1 MGYNIH
7 SNRKELVL
15 VNPFQQHRWETDLTI
30 QEGENFNL
38 RKIME
43 ESRGLES
50 EEQCTAFYHADY
62 SSLHDPFLF
71 NDMELAVEL
80 VDQVRRQGG
89 KILIFGDYD
98 CDGLTSTALLLRFF
112 HASGIHAE
120 ARIPNRL
127 EEGYGLNEA
136 AVEDIMRDPPALLI
150 TVDCGSSSAELVQKL
165 MQAGIAVILTDHHE
179 LSQEEP
185 RPLAF
190 LNPCRRGERYPFKG
204 LAGVGVALKFAMAMA
219 ERFCPE
225 TNPLPWISL
234 AALGTVADSMPL
246 LDENRALVRLG
257 LDYFYEAAVPGLRLL
272 GESLKPEIK
281 KGEKPGTEFFSFALV
296 PRLNA
301 AGRMGD
307 TEPALTL
314 LTTDDEGEALAAA
327 AALEEQNEER
337 RRLEREICAEAIERI
352 HRDDPLLHRNL
363 ILLADPAWHLGVL
376 GIVASRLSQRFQRPT
391 LVFGGDR
398 AGEYRGSARS
408 YGDFDI
414 LEAIASGREYC
425 ESFGGHRLAAGISV
439 KEDEFE
445 DFAAALRD
453 YAALP
458 RSAIESSVSHHS
470 LCILPHRYVREES
483 LNILNDFEPYGQAN
497 ERPIFQI
504 NHLSL
509 LNLRL
514 VGGGEHLSVTL
525 GLDDGREIG
534 GIAFR
539 SGELA
544 MLFVRGDEVDVRAE
558 LKLHVWNEHRELQLL
573 LHDMRFS
580 EAERRQM
587 KREKEASKLWREG
600 RHLTELEPGGTL
612 DPAMIPSFWCFLENI
627 LKAGLKPLDT
637 GLIGQAF
644 RLAGGS
650 KMSAFTVERLLD
662 LLAEMGLI
670 SLDKLQTGEVSAE
683 LCALDSSAKRPQ
695 LSAQATWK
703 RLLAEGGVKNVG

>member
-1 MGYNIH
+1 M
-7 SNRKELVL
+7 
-15 VNPFQQHRWETDLTI
+15 NPFQQHRWETELTVE
-30 QEGENFNL
+30 EGENFDL
-38 RKIME
+38 RKVME
-43 ESRGLES
+43 QSRGLES
-50 EEQCTAFYHADY
+50 EEQRTAFYHADY

-112 HASGIHAE
+112 HATGIHAE

-136 AVEDIMRDPPALLI
+136 AVEDILSDPPALLI

-190 LNPCRRGERYPFKG
+190 LNPCRQAERYPFKG

-225 TNPLPWISL
+225 INPLPWIGL

-257 LDYFYEAAVPGLRLL
+257 LEYFYESAVPGLRLL

-281 KGEKPGTEFFSFALV
+281 KGEKPGTEFFSFLLA

-301 AGRMGD
+301 AGRMGV

-327 AALEEQNEER
+327 AALEKQNEER
-337 RRLEREICAEAIERI
+337 RRLEREICAEAVERI
-352 HRDDPLLHRNL
+352 HRDDPLLHRDL

-376 GIVASRLSQRFQRPT
+376 GIVASRLSQRFQRPA
-391 LVFGGDR
+391 LVFGGDQT
-398 AGEYRGSARS
+398 GEYRGSARS

-414 LEAIASGREYC
+414 LAAIASGREYC
-425 ESFGGHRLAAGISV
+425 ETFGGHRLAAGVSV
-439 KEDEFE
+439 KESEFE
-445 DFAAALRD
+445 DFAAVLRD

-458 RSAIESSVSHHS
+458 SSAMDSSVTHRS
-470 LCILPHRYVREES
+470 LCILPHRYIREES
-483 LNILNDFEPYGQAN
+483 LRLLNDFEPYGQAN
-497 ERPIFQI
+497 ERPLFQI

-514 VGGGEHLSVTL
+514 VGAGEHLSVTL

-544 MLFVRGDEVDVRAE
+544 KLFVRGDQVDVLAE
-558 LKLHVWNEHRELQLL
+558 LKLHVWNEHKELQLL
-573 LHDMRFS
+573 LHEMRFA
-580 EAERRQM
+580 EPERRQM
-587 KREKEASKLWREG
+587 KMEKEASQRWREG
-600 RHLTELEPGGTL
+600 CSLTQL
-612 DPAMIPSFWCFLENI
+612 DPGWTIDPEIIPSFWCFLEKI
-627 LKAGLKPLDT
+627 LKTGLNPLDT
-637 GLIGQAF
+637 GLIGRAF
-644 RLAGGS
+644 RLVGGA
-650 KMSAFTVERLLD
+650 KISAFTVERLFD

-670 SLDKLQTGEVSAE
+670 SLSKLQTGDVSAE
-683 LCALDSSAKRPQ
+683 LLALDSSTKKPQ

>member
-627 LKAGLKPLDT
+627 LKSGLKPLDT

-670 SLDKLQTGEVSAE
+670 SLNKLQTGEVSAE

>member
-1 MGYNIH
+1 M
-7 SNRKELVL
+7 
-15 VNPFQQHRWETDLTI
+15 NPFQQQRWVNDITI
-30 QEGENFNL
+30 KDEKNFDL
-38 RKIME
+38 RKVME

-112 HASGIHAE
+112 HATGIHAE

-136 AVEDIMRDPPALLI
+136 AVEDIMSDPPALLI

-190 LNPCRRGERYPFKG
+190 LNPCRQGERYPFKG

-225 TNPLPWISL
+225 TNPLPWIGL

-281 KGEKPGTEFFSFALV
+281 KGEKPGTEFFSFSLV

-337 RRLEREICAEAIERI
+337 KRLEREICAEAVERI

-483 LNILNDFEPYGQAN
+483 LKILNDFEPYGQAN

-544 MLFVRGDEVDVRAE
+544 KLFVRGDQVDVLAE
-558 LKLHVWNEHRELQLL
+558 LKLHEWNEHKELQLL

-580 EAERRQM
+580 EAERRKM
-587 KREKEASKLWREG
+587 EMEKEASQRWREG
-600 RHLTELEPGGTL
+600 RPLTELEPGEML
-612 DPAMIPSFWCFLENI
+612 DPAMIPSFWCFLEKI
-627 LKAGLKPLDT
+627 LKAGFKPLDT
-637 GLIGQAF
+637 GLVGRAF
-644 RLAGGS
+644 RLAGGTE
-650 KMSAFTVERLLD
+650 MSAFTVDRLFD

-670 SLDKLQTGEVSAE
+670 SLNKLQMGEVSAE
-683 LCALDSSAKRPQ
+683 LLAQDSSAERPQ

>member
-80 VDQVRRQGG
+80 VDQIRRQGG

-627 LKAGLKPLDT
+627 LKSGLKPLDT

-670 SLDKLQTGEVSAE
+670 SLNKLQTGEVSAE

>member
-136 AVEDIMRDPPALLI
+136 AVEEIMSDPPALLI

-272 GESLKPEIK
+272 GESLKPEIR

-327 AALEEQNEER
+327 AALEKQNEER
-337 RRLEREICAEAIERI
+337 RRLEREICAEAVERI

-425 ESFGGHRLAAGISV
+425 ENFGGHRLAAGVSV
-439 KEDEFE
+439 KEAKFE

-458 RSAIESSVSHHS
+458 RSALESTVSHHS
-470 LCILPHRYVREES
+470 LCILPHRYVQEES

-544 MLFVRGDEVDVRAE
+544 KLFVRGDKVDVRAE
-558 LKLHVWNEHRELQLL
+558 LKLHVWNEHKELQLL

-587 KREKEASKLWREG
+587 EIEKEASQRWREG
-600 RHLTELEPGGTL
+600 RPLTELESGGTL
-612 DPAMIPSFWCFLENI
+612 DPAMIPSFWCFLEKI
-627 LKAGLKPLDT
+627 LKAGFRPLDT

-644 RLAGGS
+644 RLAGES
-650 KMSAFTVERLLD
+650 KISAFTVERLLD

-670 SLDKLQTGEVSAE
+670 TLNKLQTGEVSAE

-695 LSAQATWK
+695 LSVQATWK

>member
-1 MGYNIH
+1 
-7 SNRKELVL
+7 
-15 VNPFQQHRWETDLTI
+15 VNPFQQHRWETELTVE
-30 QEGENFNL
+30 EGENFDL
-38 RKIME
+38 RKVME
-43 ESRGLES
+43 QSRGLES
-50 EEQCTAFYHADY
+50 EEQRTAFYHADY

-112 HASGIHAE
+112 HATGIHAE

-136 AVEDIMRDPPALLI
+136 AVEDILSDPPALLI

-190 LNPCRRGERYPFKG
+190 LNPCRQAERYPFKG

-225 TNPLPWISL
+225 INPLPWIGL

-257 LDYFYEAAVPGLRLL
+257 LEYFYESAVPGLRLL

-281 KGEKPGTEFFSFALV
+281 KGEKPGTEFFSFLLA

-327 AALEEQNEER
+327 AALEKQNEER
-337 RRLEREICAEAIERI
+337 RRLEREICAEAVERI
-352 HRDDPLLHRNL
+352 HRDDPLLHRDL

-376 GIVASRLSQRFQRPT
+376 GIVASRLSQRFQRPA
-391 LVFGGDR
+391 LVFGGDQT
-398 AGEYRGSARS
+398 GEYRGSARS

-414 LEAIASGREYC
+414 LAAIASGREYC
-425 ESFGGHRLAAGISV
+425 VNFGGHRLAAGVSV
-439 KEDEFE
+439 KESEFE
-445 DFAAALRD
+445 DFAASLRD

-458 RSAIESSVSHHS
+458 SSAMDSSVTHRS
-470 LCILPHRYVREES
+470 LCILPHRYIREES
-483 LNILNDFEPYGQAN
+483 LRLLNDFEPYGQAN
-497 ERPIFQI
+497 ERPLFQI

-514 VGGGEHLSVTL
+514 VGAGEHLSVTL

-544 MLFVRGDEVDVRAE
+544 KLFVRGDQVDVLAE
-558 LKLHVWNEHRELQLL
+558 LKLHVWNEHKELQLL
-573 LHDMRFS
+573 LHEMRFA
-580 EAERRQM
+580 EPERRQM
-587 KREKEASKLWREG
+587 AMEKEASQRWREG
-600 RHLTELEPGGTL
+600 CSLTQL
-612 DPAMIPSFWCFLENI
+612 DPGWTIDPEIIPSFWCFLEKI
-627 LKAGLKPLDT
+627 LKTGLNPLDT
-637 GLIGQAF
+637 GLIGRAF
-644 RLAGGS
+644 RLIGGA
-650 KMSAFTVERLLD
+650 KISAFTVERLFD
-662 LLAEMGLI
+662 LLGEMGLI
-670 SLDKLQTGEVSAE
+670 SLSKLQTGEVSAE
-683 LCALDSSAKRPQ
+683 LLALDSSTKKPQ

>member
-376 GIVASRLSQRFQRPT
+376 GIVASRLSQRYQRPT

-425 ESFGGHRLAAGISV
+425 DSFGGHRLAAGISV

-544 MLFVRGDEVDVRAE
+544 KLFVRGDEVDVRAE

-627 LKAGLKPLDT
+627 LKSGLKTLDT

-695 LSAQATWK
+695 LSAQATWR

>member
-15 VNPFQQHRWETDLTI
+15 VNPFQQQRWETDLTI
-30 QEGENFNL
+30 QEGENFDL
-38 RKIME
+38 RIIME

-136 AVEDIMRDPPALLI
+136 AVEDIMSDPPALLI

-190 LNPCRRGERYPFKG
+190 LNPCRQGERYPFKG

-225 TNPLPWISL
+225 TNPLPWIGL

-281 KGEKPGTEFFSFALV
+281 KGEKPGTEFFSFSLV

-337 RRLEREICAEAIERI
+337 KRLEREICEEAVERI
-352 HRDDPLLHRNL
+352 HRDDPLLHRDL

-376 GIVASRLSQRFQRPT
+376 GIVASRLSQRFQRPA

-458 RSAIESSVSHHS
+458 RSAMESSVSHHS

-483 LNILNDFEPYGQAN
+483 LSILNDFEPYGQAN
-497 ERPIFQI
+497 DRPIFQI

-544 MLFVRGDEVDVRAE
+544 KLFVRGDEVDVRAE
-558 LKLHVWNEHRELQLL
+558 LKLHVWNEHKELQLL
-573 LHDMRFS
+573 LHDMRFAA
-580 EAERRQM
+580 AERRQM
-587 KREKEASKLWREG
+587 EMEKEASQLWREG
-600 RHLTELEPGGTL
+600 RPLTELEPGETL
-612 DPAMIPSFWCFLENI
+612 DPAMIPSFWCFLEKI

-670 SLDKLQTGEVSAE
+670 SLNKLQTGEVSAE
-683 LCALDSSAKRPQ
+683 LCALDSSTKRPQ

>member
-1 MGYNIH
+1 M
-7 SNRKELVL
+7 
-15 VNPFQQHRWETDLTI
+15 NPFQQQRWVNDITI
-30 QEGENFNL
+30 KDEKNFDL
-38 RKIME
+38 RKVME

-112 HASGIHAE
+112 HATGIHAE

-136 AVEDIMRDPPALLI
+136 AVEDIMSDPPALLI

-190 LNPCRRGERYPFKG
+190 LNPCRQGERYPFKG

-225 TNPLPWISL
+225 MNPLPWIGL

-281 KGEKPGTEFFSFALV
+281 KGEKPGTEFFSFSLV

-337 RRLEREICAEAIERI
+337 KRLEREICAEAVERI

-483 LNILNDFEPYGQAN
+483 LKILNDFEPYGQAN

-544 MLFVRGDEVDVRAE
+544 KLFVRGDQVDVLAE
-558 LKLHVWNEHRELQLL
+558 LKLHEWNEHKELQLL

-580 EAERRQM
+580 EAERRKM
-587 KREKEASKLWREG
+587 EMEKEASQRWREG
-600 RHLTELEPGGTL
+600 RPLTELEPGEML
-612 DPAMIPSFWCFLENI
+612 DPAMIPSFWCFLEKI
-627 LKAGLKPLDT
+627 LKAGFKPLDT
-637 GLIGQAF
+637 GLVGRAF
-644 RLAGGS
+644 RLAGGTE
-650 KMSAFTVERLLD
+650 MSAFTVDRLFD

-670 SLDKLQTGEVSAE
+670 SLNKLQMGEVSAE
-683 LCALDSSAKRPQ
+683 LLAQDSSAERPQ

>member
-272 GESLKPEIK
+272 GESLKPEIR
-281 KGEKPGTEFFSFALV
+281 KGEKPGTEFFSFSLV

-327 AALEEQNEER
+327 AALEKQNEER
-337 RRLEREICAEAIERI
+337 RRLEREICAEAVERI

-376 GIVASRLSQRFQRPT
+376 GIVASRLSQRFQRPA

-453 YAALP
+453 YAVLP
-458 RSAIESSVSHHS
+458 RSAIESSESHHS

-544 MLFVRGDEVDVRAE
+544 KLFVRGDEVDVRAE

-600 RHLTELEPGGTL
+600 RPLTELEPGGTL

-627 LKAGLKPLDT
+627 LKSGLKPLDT

-644 RLAGGS
+644 RLAGGL

-670 SLDKLQTGEVSAE
+670 SLNKLQTGEVSAE

>member
-1 MGYNIH
+1 M
-7 SNRKELVL
+7 
-15 VNPFQQHRWETDLTI
+15 NPFQQHRWETELTVE
-30 QEGENFNL
+30 EGENFDL
-38 RKIME
+38 RKVME
-43 ESRGLES
+43 QSRGLES
-50 EEQCTAFYHADY
+50 EEQRTAFYHADY

-112 HASGIHAE
+112 HATGIHAE

-127 EEGYGLNEA
+127 EEGYGLNEV
-136 AVEDIMRDPPALLI
+136 AVEDILSDPPALLI

-190 LNPCRRGERYPFKG
+190 LNPCRQGERYPFKG

-225 TNPLPWISL
+225 INPLPWIGL

-257 LDYFYEAAVPGLRLL
+257 LEYFYESAVPGLRLL

-281 KGEKPGTEFFSFALV
+281 KGEKPGTEFFSFLLA

-327 AALEEQNEER
+327 AALEKQNEER
-337 RRLEREICAEAIERI
+337 RRLEREICAEAVERI
-352 HRDDPLLHRNL
+352 HRDDPLLHRDL

-376 GIVASRLSQRFQRPT
+376 GIVASRLSQRFQRPA

-398 AGEYRGSARS
+398 TGEYRGSARS

-414 LEAIASGREYC
+414 LAAIASGSEYC
-425 ESFGGHRLAAGISV
+425 VNFGGHRLAAGVSV
-439 KEDEFE
+439 KESEFE

-458 RSAIESSVSHHS
+458 SSAMDSSVTHRS
-470 LCILPHRYVREES
+470 LCILPHRYIREES
-483 LNILNDFEPYGQAN
+483 LRLLNDFEPYGQAN
-497 ERPIFQI
+497 ERPLFQI

-514 VGGGEHLSVTL
+514 VGAGEHLSVTL

-544 MLFVRGDEVDVRAE
+544 KLFVRGDQVDVLAE
-558 LKLHVWNEHRELQLL
+558 LKLHVWNEHKELQLL
-573 LHDMRFS
+573 LHEMRFA
-580 EAERRQM
+580 EPERRQM
-587 KREKEASKLWREG
+587 EMEKEASQRWREG
-600 RHLTELEPGGTL
+600 CSLTQL
-612 DPAMIPSFWCFLENI
+612 DPGWTIDPEIIPSFWCFLEKI
-627 LKAGLKPLDT
+627 LKTGLNPLDT
-637 GLIGQAF
+637 GLIGRAF
-644 RLAGGS
+644 RLIGGA
-650 KMSAFTVERLLD
+650 KISAFTVERLFD

-670 SLDKLQTGEVSAE
+670 SLSKLQTGDVSAE
-683 LCALDSSAKRPQ
+683 LLALDSSSKKPQ

>member
-1 MGYNIH
+1 M
-7 SNRKELVL
+7 
-15 VNPFQQHRWETDLTI
+15 TI
-30 QEGENFNL
+30 QEGENFDL

-544 MLFVRGDEVDVRAE
+544 KLFVRGDEVDVRAE
-558 LKLHVWNEHRELQLL
+558 LKLHVWNEHKELQLL
-573 LHDMRFS
+573 LHDMRFAA
-580 EAERRQM
+580 AERRQM
-587 KREKEASKLWREG
+587 EIEKVASQRWREG
-600 RHLTELEPGGTL
+600 HPLTELEPGGTL
-612 DPAMIPSFWCFLENI
+612 DPAMIPSFWCFLEKI
-627 LKAGLKPLDT
+627 LKAGFRPLDT

-650 KMSAFTVERLLD
+650 KISAFTVERLLE

-670 SLDKLQTGEVSAE
+670 SLNKLQTGEVSAE

-695 LSAQATWK
+695 LRAQATWK

>member
-327 AALEEQNEER
+327 AALEKQNEER

-391 LVFGGDR
+391 LVFGGDQ

>member
-1 MGYNIH
+1 M
-7 SNRKELVL
+7 
-15 VNPFQQHRWETDLTI
+15 NPFQQQRWVNDITI
-30 QEGENFNL
+30 KDEKNFDL
-38 RKIME
+38 RKVME

-112 HASGIHAE
+112 HATGIHAE

-136 AVEDIMRDPPALLI
+136 AVEDIMSDPPALLI

-190 LNPCRRGERYPFKG
+190 LNPCRQGERYPFKG

-225 TNPLPWISL
+225 TNPLPWIGL

-281 KGEKPGTEFFSFALV
+281 KGEKPGTEFFSFSLV

-337 RRLEREICAEAIERI
+337 KRLEREICAEAVERI

-483 LNILNDFEPYGQAN
+483 LKILNDFEPYGQAN

-544 MLFVRGDEVDVRAE
+544 KLFVRGDQVDVLAE
-558 LKLHVWNEHRELQLL
+558 LKLHEWNEHKELQLL

-580 EAERRQM
+580 EAERRKM
-587 KREKEASKLWREG
+587 EMEKEASQRWREG
-600 RHLTELEPGGTL
+600 RPLTELEPGEML
-612 DPAMIPSFWCFLENI
+612 DPAMIPSFWCFLEKI
-627 LKAGLKPLDT
+627 LKAGFKPLDT
-637 GLIGQAF
+637 GLVGRAF
-644 RLAGGS
+644 RLAGGTE
-650 KMSAFTVERLLD
+650 MSAFTVDRLFD

-670 SLDKLQTGEVSAE
+670 SLNKLQMGEVSAE
-683 LCALDSSAKRPQ
+683 LLAQDSSAERPQ
-695 LSAQATWK
+695 LSAQATWR

>member
-30 QEGENFNL
+30 QEGENFDL

-190 LNPCRRGERYPFKG
+190 LNPCRQGERYPFKG

-337 RRLEREICAEAIERI
+337 KRLEREICAEAIERI

-458 RSAIESSVSHHS
+458 RSAMESSVSHHS

-497 ERPIFQI
+497 DRPIFQI

-544 MLFVRGDEVDVRAE
+544 KLFVRGDEVDVRAE
-558 LKLHVWNEHRELQLL
+558 LKLHVWNEHKELQLL
-573 LHDMRFS
+573 LHDMRFAA
-580 EAERRQM
+580 AERRQM
-587 KREKEASKLWREG
+587 EMEKEASQLWREG
-600 RHLTELEPGGTL
+600 RPLTELEPGETL

-670 SLDKLQTGEVSAE
+670 SLNKLQTGEVSAE